1 MLNWLE
7 QFSEGNQ
14 HTIAA
19 LGAISTFA
27 AVVVSLV
34 LASIAQR
41 SSRTR
46 IKARAAVS
54 VIFHPMLEGRPKPQY
69 VTVTITNVGLMPVM
83 IPFSFFRWKLPFTDQ
98 FIS

>member
-7 QFSEGNQ
+7 QLSETYQ
-14 HTIAA
+14 HVIAA

-46 IKARAAVS
+46 IKARAMVS
-54 VIFHPMLEGRPKPQY
+54 VMLHSTLEGKPKPRY
-69 VTVTITNVGLMPVM
+69 VTVTITNVALMSVM
-83 IPFSFFRWKLPFTDQ
+83 IPFSFFHSRIQ
-98 FIS
+98 VASA